1 MIKNAQ
7 FYTRIKYINI
17 TYYFIREKVNNNI
30 INIRFIF
37 INKQIAN
44 ELIKTLYLNKFIIFR
59 DALEI
64 KAVSK
69 YSKKFRN

>member
-17 TYYFIREKVNNNI
+17 TYYFIREKVNNNT
-30 INIRFIF
+30 INIRFVS

-44 ELIKTLYLNKFIIFR
+44 KLIKILYLNKFVVFR
-59 DALEI
+59 DILKI
-64 KAVSK
+64 KVISK
-69 YSKKFRN
+69 HSKKSKD